1 MLKLINVKLLIILLF
16 IILCSYIIVLHKHTM
31 YLWVPQ
37 LTGYPQ
43 ILAAASE
50 SIRLGRLASLPIAE
64 VGLAV
69 EGVLPC
75 GLGYEPPEAVERVLP
90 RD

>member
-1 MLKLINVKLLIILLF
+1 MLIHI
-16 IILCSYIIVLHKHTM
+16 HKHAV

-37 LTGYPQ
+37 LTSYPQ

-50 SIRLGRLASLPIAE
+50 SIGLGRLASLPIAE

-69 EGVLPC
+69 EGVLPS

-90 RD
+90 CD